1 MPEAVGS
8 RAIDRALASLSP
20 GGVLELGFF
29 GGEPLID
36 PELVLRFTECAIARA
51 GASDQSVRLGITT
64 NGTISNDVAWR
75 VMLRDDMDLTV
86 SHDGLPRVHDRHRL
100 TAGGEPTSDLV
111 TESMRRLVR
120 HGKAFHVNMVVRPDT
135 VGDLAD
141 GVRHL
146 RELGVT
152 HTDLS
157 LDLWSE
163 WESQDAR
170 RLQESIDRCAEVWV
184 EGLPECGISWFDEK
198 AARLGDVPLT
208 ETARCGF
215 GNGELAVAPSG
226 RLYPCERLIGEDS
239 EDNPMRL
246 AGHALEGADF
256 LDMRPGSPRSHT
268 ACDACSIESICNTT
282 CRCSNYV
289 RTGDVSRPDRLL
301 CLLNEWCTAAVM
313 RLTQPVSHE
322 TVLQTPEVPL

>member
-1 MPEAVGS
+1 MPEAVGL
-8 RAIDRALASLSP
+8 RAIDRTLASLSP
-20 GGVLELGFF
+20 GGTLELGFF

-36 PELVLRFTECAIARA
+36 ADLVLRFIEYALVQA
-51 GASDQSVRLGITT
+51 GANNQSVRLGMTT

-75 VMLRDDMDLTV
+75 LMLRNDMELTV

-111 TESMRRLVR
+111 TETMRRLVR
-120 HGKAFHVNMVVRPDT
+120 HGKPFHVNMVVRPDT
-135 VGDLAD
+135 VGDVA
-141 GVRHL
+141 GGIRHL

-152 HTDLS
+152 HTDVS
-157 LDLWSE
+157 LDLWSH
-163 WESQDAR
+163 WDSQDAQ
-170 RLQESIDRCAEVWV
+170 RLQEAIDLCAEVWAQ
-184 EGLPECGISWFDEK
+184 GLPQCGINWFDEK

-246 AGHALEGADF
+246 AGHALEGVDF
-256 LDMRPGSPRSHT
+256 LGMQPALGRSHT
-268 ACDACSIESICNTT
+268 ACDACSIDSICNTT

-301 CLLNEWCTAAVM
+301 CLLNECCTAAVM
-313 RLTQPVSHE
+313 RLVQPLAHE
-322 TVLQTPEVPL
+322 TVLQTPEAPL